1 MAIRIF
7 NNTASTNAQRYLGVN
22 NQRLATSI
30 ERISSGIRINK
41 GADDAAGLA
50 ISEGLR
56 SDIRALR
63 QATRNANDGLS
74 LLNVTE
80 GALNE
85 QSGILIRLRELASQ
99 AATGT
104 VGSTERATIQLEF
117 SALRDELTRIAM
129 TTEFNGI
136 GVIDGTLKSSKAA
149 TTASAPTKV
158 AATTAAS
165 GAVTSV
171 ATANVTTT
179 KTDALTGIVTT
190 VVSAAASGAVTSVAA
205 TNQTLVSTAASGA
218 VTTTNQTPVS
228 AVATTNDIMIQI
240 GIDNSA
246 DSRINLNN
254 SLSLDAVT
262 SSTLGVASLSVTGA
276 AEALTALAQIENA
289 IASVTATRGKVG
301 AVTNRLQRAV
311 GALSITSENLQAAES
326 SIRDA
331 DIAHEIAQLTRNQIL
346 VQTSTAMV
354 GQSNLIPQSVL
365 QLLA

>member
-7 NNTASTNAQRYLGVN
+7 NNVASINAQRLLGIN
-22 NQRLATSI
+22 NNRLATSI
-30 ERISSGIRINK
+30 ERISSGIRINR

-63 QATRNANDGLS
+63 QATRNANDGMS
-74 LLNVTE
+74 LVNVTE

-85 QSGILIRLRELASQ
+85 QSSILIRLRELASQ

-117 SALRDELTRIAM
+117 SALRDELTRIAQ

-136 GVIDGTLKSSKAA
+136 GLIDGNLASSVSSAGHTL
-149 TTASAPTKV
+149 
-158 AATTAAS
+158 
-165 GAVTSV
+165 
-171 ATANVTTT
+171 
-179 KTDALTGIVTT
+179 
-190 VVSAAASGAVTSVAA
+190 
-205 TNQTLVSTAASGA
+205 
-218 VTTTNQTPVS
+218 
-228 AVATTNDIMIQI
+228 IQI
-240 GIDNSA
+240 GIDSTSN
-246 DSRINLNN
+246 SRIDLNAT
-254 SLSLDAVT
+254 LGLDAVT
-262 SSTLGVASLSVTGA
+262 SSTLGIASLSVTGA
-276 AEALTALAQIENA
+276 AQALTALSTIETA
-289 IASVTATRGKVG
+289 IATVTAARGKVG
-301 AVTNRLQRAV
+301 AVQNRLQRSV
-311 GALSITSENLQAAES
+311 SSLSITSENLQAAES
-326 SIRDA
+326 AIRDA

>member
-7 NNTASTNAQRYLGVN
+7 NNIASSNAQRILGVN

-30 ERISSGIRINK
+30 ERISTGIRINK

-63 QATRNANDGLS
+63 QATRNANDGIS
-74 LLNVTE
+74 LISVTE

-104 VGSTERATIQLEF
+104 VGSTERGTIQLEF
-117 SALRDELTRIAM
+117 SALRNELTRISQ

-136 GVIDGTLKSSKAA
+136 ALLDGSL
-149 TTASAPTKV
+149 
-158 AATTAAS
+158 AS
-165 GAVTSV
+165 GATS
-171 ATANVTTT
+171 
-179 KTDALTGIVTT
+179 
-190 VVSAAASGAVTSVAA
+190 
-205 TNQTLVSTAASGA
+205 TNH
-218 VTTTNQTPVS
+218 
-228 AVATTNDIMIQI
+228 IMIQI
-240 GIDNSA
+240 GIDNSEN
-246 DSRINLNN
+246 SRLNLNSAINLAAV
-254 SLSLDAVT
+254 DA
-262 SSTLGVASLSVTGA
+262 STLGIHALSVTGA
-276 AEALTALAQIENA
+276 SEALTALNEINNA
-289 IASVTATRGKVG
+289 IGSVTAARGKVG
-301 AVTNRLQRAV
+301 AVQNRLQRSV
-311 GALSITSENLQAAES
+311 SALAITAENLQAAES

-331 DIAHEIAQLTRNQIL
+331 DIAAEIAELTRNQIL

>member
-7 NNTASTNAQRYLGVN
+7 NNTASVNAQRNLDIN
-22 NQRLATSI
+22 SSRLSKSI

-63 QATRNANDGLS
+63 QATRNANDGMS
-74 LLNVTE
+74 LVNVAE

-104 VGSTERATIQLEF
+104 VGSTERASIQLEF
-117 SALRDELTRIAM
+117 SALRQELTRIAN

-136 GVIDGTLKSSKAA
+136 GLIDGSLASSVSSTSHTL
-149 TTASAPTKV
+149 
-158 AATTAAS
+158 
-165 GAVTSV
+165 
-171 ATANVTTT
+171 
-179 KTDALTGIVTT
+179 
-190 VVSAAASGAVTSVAA
+190 
-205 TNQTLVSTAASGA
+205 
-218 VTTTNQTPVS
+218 
-228 AVATTNDIMIQI
+228 IQI
-240 GIDNSA
+240 GIDNTA
-246 DSRINLNN
+246 NSRLNLN
-254 SLSLDAVT
+254 STLALDAVT
-262 SSTLGVASLSVTGA
+262 AENLGLDTLSITAS
-276 AEALTALAQIENA
+276 AEALTALASIETA
-289 IASVTATRGKVG
+289 IASVTASRGKVG
-301 AVTNRLQRAV
+301 AIQNRLQRSV
-311 GALSITSENLQAAES
+311 SSLSISTENLQAAES
-326 SIRDA
+326 AIRDA
-331 DIAHEIAQLTRNQIL
+331 DIAHEIAELTKNQIL

>member
-7 NNTASTNAQRYLGVN
+7 NNIASTNAQRILGIN
-22 NQRLATSI
+22 NDRLAQSI
-30 ERISSGIRINK
+30 ERISSGIRINR

-63 QATRNANDGLS
+63 QATRNANDGIS
-74 LLNVTE
+74 LINVTE

-117 SALRDELTRIAM
+117 SALRDELTRIAQ

-136 GVIDGTLKSSKAA
+136 GLIDGNL
-149 TTASAPTKV
+149 AS
-158 AATTAAS
+158 
-165 GAVTSV
+165 SV
-171 ATANVTTT
+171 A
-179 KTDALTGIVTT
+179 
-190 VVSAAASGAVTSVAA
+190 STSH
-205 TNQTLVSTAASGA
+205 T
-218 VTTTNQTPVS
+218 
-228 AVATTNDIMIQI
+228 MIQI
-240 GIDNSA
+240 GIDNSSN
-246 DSRINLNN
+246 SRLDLNAI
-254 SLSLDAVT
+254 LGLDAIT
-262 SSTLGVASLSVTGA
+262 SSTLGVASLSVTA
-276 AEALTALAQIENA
+276 SAEALTALATIETA
-289 IASVTATRGKVG
+289 IASVTAARGKVG
-301 AVTNRLQRAV
+301 AVQNRLQRSV
-311 GALSITSENLQAAES
+311 SALSISSENLQAAES
-326 SIRDA
+326 AIRDA